1 MIAERLIRIIDWLYI
16 KPIERV
22 VSRDTFGYGLCGA
35 ANMMLDTL
43 WYFIIYHYIV
53 AERFIDIH
61 FIHIS
66 PHISTLCIVFP
77 ITFFTGFWLN
87 RHVAFRV
94 THLKSRRQ
102 LVRYLLSVVG
112 SLAIN
117 YVCMKL
123 FVEVFNIWPTPSKML
138 TTAICVVYSYLAARF
153 FTFRKA

>member
-16 KPIERV
+16 KPIERI

-61 FIHIS
+61 FILIS

-153 FTFRKA
+153 FTFKSN